1 MVLLQKTLPI
11 EQANHYAYTHHGEE
25 HYRFLPATIL

>member
-11 EQANHYAYTHHGEE
+11 EQVNHYAYTHHGEE
-25 HYRFLPATIL
+25 HTEPATIL